1 MVDLFIDAGALCVV
15 CNRYMAVTPRE
26 CRVKMNLRV
35 ISTNLKI
42 MQINILSEDPPCLVR
57 RPTQRSSSYNLPNWI
72 GTFVSSA

>member
-35 ISTNLKI
+35 ISTNLKK
-42 MQINILSEDPPCLVR
+42 LCKSTFCLKIHLV
-57 RPTQRSSSYNLPNWI
+57 
-72 GTFVSSA
+72 